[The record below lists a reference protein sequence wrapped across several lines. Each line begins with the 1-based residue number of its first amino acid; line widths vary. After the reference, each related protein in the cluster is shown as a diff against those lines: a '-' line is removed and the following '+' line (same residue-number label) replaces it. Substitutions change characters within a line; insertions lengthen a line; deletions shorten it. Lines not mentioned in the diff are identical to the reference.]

1 MACAILTCI
10 KLVAC
15 MLMCVHACN
24 CTHQVKKT
32 EVENAAGVEG
42 AVEENLSWMQCT
54 ACSNWHCID
63 I

>member
-42 AVEENLSWMQCT
+42 AVEENLS
-54 ACSNWHCID
+54 
-63 I
+63 